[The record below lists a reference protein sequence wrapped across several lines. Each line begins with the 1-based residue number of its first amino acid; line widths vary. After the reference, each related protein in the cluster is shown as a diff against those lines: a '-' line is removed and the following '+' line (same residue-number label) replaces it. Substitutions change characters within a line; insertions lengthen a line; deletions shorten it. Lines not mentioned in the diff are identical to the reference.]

1 MDPIDHLSKLL
12 NDLPGIGPRQAK
24 RLAYALI
31 LKPREYTEDL
41 SRMIQEVKR
50 EISNCSSCF
59 RFISKKNLVNGLCS
73 ICRNPDRDQSQ
84 LMIVCRDIDLQSVE
98 KSGVFKGNYFILGG
112 SVPVLDKNPEQMIR
126 LRELEHFL
134 KNKTGNKA
142 GNGKELKEIILA
154 YNQTAEGEHTARV
167 IEEKFH
173 DFAKEKDIKIS
184 HLGRGLSTGT
194 ELEYSDNETL
204 RNALRNR
211 G

>member
-31 LKPREYTEDL
+31 LKPKEYTEDL

-50 EISNCSSCF
+50 EISNCSSCY
-59 RFISKKNLVNGLCS
+59 RFISKKNLMNGLCS
-73 ICRNPDRDQSQ
+73 ICRNNERDPSL

-98 KSGVFKGNYFILGG
+98 KSGFYKGNYFVLGG

-126 LRELEHFL
+126 LRELENFL
-134 KNKTGNKA
+134 KNKQG
-142 GNGKELKEIILA
+142 LKEIILA

-167 IEEKFH
+167 IEEKFS
-173 DFAKEKDIKIS
+173 DLTKQKNIKIS

-211 G
+211 S

>member
-59 RFISKKNLVNGLCS
+59 RFISKKNLVGGLCS
-73 ICRNPDRDQSQ
+73 ICRNPERDQNQ
-84 LMIVCRDIDLQSVE
+84 LMIVCRDIDMQSVE
-98 KSGVFKGNYFILGG
+98 KSGVFKGNYFVLGG

-134 KNKTGNKA
+134 KNKVDDKTGL
-142 GNGKELKEIILA
+142 EEIILA

-167 IEEKFH
+167 IEEKFQ
-173 DFAKEKDIKIS
+173 DFAKEHNIKIS